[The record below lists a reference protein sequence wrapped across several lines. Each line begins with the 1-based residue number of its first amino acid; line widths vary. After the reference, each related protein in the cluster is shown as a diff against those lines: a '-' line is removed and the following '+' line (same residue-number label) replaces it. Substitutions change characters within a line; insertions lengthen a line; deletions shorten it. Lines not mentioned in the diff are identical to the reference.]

1 MNSIVNHTNKESS
14 VVLIIDD
21 MRENRLLLSS
31 QLRLDGHHILE
42 ASGGQD
48 GIAMARE
55 HDPDLILLDVMMPDI
70 NGFEVCKILKEDLTT
85 HLIPIIMITALSKV
99 ESRIEGKSRGR

>member
-1 MNSIVNHTNKESS
+1 MNQMNNIVNHTNKQPS

-31 QLRLDGHHILE
+31 QLRLDGHNIIE

-48 GIAMARE
+48 GITMAQE
-55 HDPDLILLDVMMPDI
+55 HDPDLILHDVMMPDL
-70 NGFEVCKILKEDLTT
+70 NGIEVCKILKADLRT
-85 HLIPIIMITALSKV
+85 HLIPIIMIPL
-99 ESRIEGKSRGR
+99 